1 MARDKQN
8 AYEKM
13 KSRTKKDGNLNFKS
27 ALKHEETYWV
37 GAAVPAVLFAGLI
50 DGGVSIALAY
60 GARKLYEKNN
70 G

>member
-1 MARDKQN
+1 MRNKQN

-13 KSRTKKDGNLNFKS
+13 KSKSKKNGKLDFKS
-27 ALKHEETYWV
+27 LTKQEETYWI
-37 GAAVPAVLFAGLI
+37 GAAVPAILFAGLI
-50 DGGVSIALAY
+50 DGGVSMALAY

>member
-1 MARDKQN
+1 MSRTTKN
-8 AYEKM
+8 AYDRL
-13 KSRTKKDGNLNFKS
+13 KSRTTSKSGVNLD
-27 ALKHEETYWV
+27 ALLKQEETYWI
-37 GAAVPAVLFAGLI
+37 GAAIPAILFAGLL

>member
-1 MARDKQN
+1 MRNKTN
-8 AYEKM
+8 AYERI
-13 KSRTKKDGNLNFKS
+13 KSKSKKSSGLNFKS
-27 ALKHEETYWV
+27 LKKQEETYWI
-37 GAAVPAVLFAGLI
+37 GAAVPAILFAGLI

>member
-1 MARDKQN
+1 MRNKQN
-8 AYEKM
+8 AYERM
-13 KSRTKKDGNLNFKS
+13 KSQTKKGSGLNFKS
-27 ALKHEETYWV
+27 LTKKEETYWV
-37 GAAVPAVLFAGLI
+37 GAAIPAILFAGLI